1 MEHNEIILLRNRI
14 IIGIIIALIF
24 VVPLTIFLINK
35 LTPQEPTIIKAIN
48 TNEQVIL
55 LVTSNNCSNCS
66 SIKNIINDLEIKKF
80 IINKDK
86 DRIEYDKILT
96 GIEMLDSDIISPTI
110 IYFENSKLISSLVD
124 IKNKEDLLVFLNN
137 YNIKMEW

>member
-137 YNIKMEW
+137 YNIKME

>member
-55 LVTSNNCSNCS
+55 FVTSNTCSNCS
-66 SIKNIINDLEIKKF
+66 SIKNIIDELEIKKF

-137 YNIKMEW
+137 YNIKME